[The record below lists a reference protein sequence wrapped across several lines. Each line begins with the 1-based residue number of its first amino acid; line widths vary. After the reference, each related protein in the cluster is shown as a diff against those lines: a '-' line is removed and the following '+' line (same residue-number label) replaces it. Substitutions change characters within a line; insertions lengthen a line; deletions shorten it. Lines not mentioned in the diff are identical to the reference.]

1 MYRSFDDDFYDD
13 LIDDFIRGVAPVSP
27 RPRAWMEDNFDA
39 MEDAFDFGSPTQAA
53 RRVRPDLVSCNRPSA
68 AVAVITGPNPTAR
81 IQAANTRAITLLDRV
96 ITTMEQ
102 ARRRIIGG
110 RAPVTAVDPE
120 LRTALRTRFGMDAD
134 NRALWSG
141 SGSRSAL
148 VLIRR
153 FRGAR
158 QILADGWMA
167 YTCLGA
173 AAPATVTVNRGGT
186 PCTVEGCAG
195 EVAFTCG
202 GNSRIVLCR
211 PFWRDA
217 RNRIQDLDFQASTLL
232 HECFHIYFEGVI
244 RDRQAAN
251 IGNAHCYEQ
260 FVLDLN
266 FLPVP
271 AEFKAAC
278 P

>member
-13 LIDDFIRGVAPVSP
+13 LIDDFLRTVPPTSANLPIR
-27 RPRAWMEDNFDA
+27 REDNFDA

-53 RRVRPDLVSCNRPSA
+53 RRVRASLVSCNRPSA
-68 AVAVITGPNPTAR
+68 AIAAITGPNPVAR
-81 IQAANTRAITLLDRV
+81 IQAANTRAIALLDRV

-102 ARRRIIGG
+102 TRRRIINGT
-110 RAPVTAVDPE
+110 APGAAVAPE
-120 LRTALRTRFGMDAD
+120 LRTALRSRFGMDSND
-134 NRALWSG
+134 RSLWTG

-167 YTCLGA
+167 YTCLGP
-173 AAPATVTVNRGGT
+173 AAPARVTVNRGGT

-211 PFWRDA
+211 PFWRDTS
-217 RNRIQDLDFQASTLL
+217 NRMQDIDFQASTLL
-232 HECFHIYFEGVI
+232 HECFHIYFAGVI
-244 RDRQAAN
+244 RDQQRQN

-260 FVLDLN
+260 FVLDIN
-266 FLPVP
+266 FLAVPV
-271 AEFKAAC
+271 EFRAAC